1 MTILL
6 KNGEPPFKNL
16 LIQKFCAKISVIYLW
31 GEFDKLD
38 TTNIADQKKT
48 LKMFD
53 SSEKKYK
60 VTQKVKSF
68 KSKKFHSCL

>member
-1 MTILL
+1 MFL
-6 KNGEPPFKNL
+6 F
-16 LIQKFCAKISVIYLW
+16 IYLW

-53 SSEKKYK
+53 SSDKKYK
-60 VTQKVKSF
+60 VAQKVKSF